1 MTNISFY
8 GFRPGTINQ
17 AIIIPALLF
26 LCLCFFSCR
35 TGQTISQG
43 ISGKVLW
50 FEGDLMPG
58 IDKEPVE
65 GIPVE
70 REIYIYQPTTAGEA
84 EVQDH
89 VFYSEIKTEMVKKI
103 KTGPE
108 GDFKIKLDPGTYTL
122 FVKETKGLFAN
133 KFNEAGYLNA
143 VEVVKGEITDILIRI
158 DYRAAY

>member
-8 GFRPGTINQ
+8 GFSSDTISQ
-17 AIIIPALLF
+17 VKIFPVILLSI
-26 LCLCFFSCR
+26 CIFSCR

-58 IDKEPVE
+58 IDKKPVE
-65 GIPVE
+65 GVPVE
-70 REIYIYQPTTAGEA
+70 REIYIYQPTRADQA
-84 EVQDH
+84 EVRDH
-89 VFYSEIKTEMVKKI
+89 VFFGEIKTEMVKKF
-103 KTGPE
+103 KTSPN
-108 GDFKIKLDPGTYTL
+108 GDFKIKLEPGTYSL
-122 FVKETKGLFAN
+122 FVKEPKGLFAN

-143 VEVVKGEITDILIRI
+143 VEVVKGEITDILIRV